1 MKKNLIVG
9 QSGGPSVAINATLA
23 GIIAAAQKDGRIGK
37 IYGSRHGIEGV
48 IHDRVIDLTDFQE
61 LEKLKATPAMALGSC
76 RCKLPQN
83 MDDPI
88 YQTIDTVL
96 KKYNIGYFLY
106 IGGNDSMD
114 TVSKLSK
121 FYEGKTDA
129 PVMMGLPKT
138 IDNDLAG
145 TDHTPGYGSAA
156 KYLAVTMS
164 ELIRDTAIYAV
175 KSVTI
180 VEVMGRHAGWLTLA
194 AALPKLLGGQKPDIV
209 AIPEVPFSETAFIAQ
224 IREKMESTDN
234 IVVAVS
240 EGIRD
245 EQGEYIG
252 NSAKSG
258 AVDNFGHAYL
268 SGVGKHLEL
277 LVKNEIGCKV
287 RSIELNLMQ
296 RCSSH
301 LSSLADIEESFSIG
315 EFGVKAALSGETGR
329 MVAIKREQDEPYRAS
344 IYTVEISEVANLEQL
359 VPQKWFNLE
368 NEEVQRQICRYILP
382 LIQGDVPK
390 FQNAYGLNEY
400 IIF

>member
-1 MKKNLIVG
+1 
-9 QSGGPSVAINATLA
+9 
-23 GIIAAAQKDGRIGK
+23 
-37 IYGSRHGIEGV
+37 
-48 IHDRVIDLTDFQE
+48 
-61 LEKLKATPAMALGSC
+61 
-76 RCKLPQN
+76 
-83 MDDPI
+83 
-88 YQTIDTVL
+88 
-96 KKYNIGYFLY
+96 
-106 IGGNDSMD
+106 
-114 TVSKLSK
+114 
-121 FYEGKTDA
+121 
-129 PVMMGLPKT
+129 
-138 IDNDLAG
+138 
-145 TDHTPGYGSAA
+145 
-156 KYLAVTMS
+156 MS